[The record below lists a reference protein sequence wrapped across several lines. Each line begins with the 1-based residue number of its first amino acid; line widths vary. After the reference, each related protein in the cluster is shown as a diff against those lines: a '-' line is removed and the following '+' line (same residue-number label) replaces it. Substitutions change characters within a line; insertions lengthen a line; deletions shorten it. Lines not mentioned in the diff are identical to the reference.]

1 MTILP
6 LWAGETKSG
15 PRVCSLH
22 AEGPCRPFVC
32 RVREKGRSFTHNA
45 SPDRAWRTPHHTQ
58 QTRDDPGAAEN
69 QIERR
74 FPGRVLVLAERP
86 LDGWGQCSDS
96 GKLLPFAG
104 ENR

>member
-22 AEGPCRPFVC
+22 AKGPCRPFIC

-58 QTRDDPGAAEN
+58 QTRDDPGTAEN
-69 QIERR
+69 QIAGRL
-74 FPGRVLVLAERP
+74 PGRVLAARAVAPVVQARVAVQYLTRLFP
-86 LDGWGQCSDS
+86 H
-96 GKLLPFAG
+96 P
-104 ENR
+104 